1 MSSLPAPTLPPPRPP
16 VLSQGR
22 RLEQRFHCSLGQGMG
37 WPSPPT
43 PSEPTPHSHGYQ
55 APAGI
60 IQGML
65 GGCGAGGTAQDGLTR
80 LGGDNFNL
88 CLQTEG
94 EMSTQA
100 AGPAALAVGRVG
112 SGHPA
117 SPGLTE
123 PTVVVSPC
131 PVNWSFPN
139 TRGCSCSDC

>member
-1 MSSLPAPTLPPPRPP
+1 MA
-16 VLSQGR
+16 
-22 RLEQRFHCSLGQGMG
+22 F
-37 WPSPPT
+37 PSHPIRAHA
-43 PSEPTPHSHGYQ
+43 TPHSHGYQ
-55 APAGI
+55 APAGT

-117 SPGLTE
+117 SPVLTE
-123 PTVVVSPC
+123 PMWWC
-131 PVNWSFPN
+131 PHVP
-139 TRGCSCSDC
+139 